1 MDFSSTKKA
10 VPSVDRAL
18 NLLELLASASTGMT
32 ITTISRRLS
41 IPKSSAYYLVTT
53 LAKRNFVRR
62 KAGEH
67 LYFLGTN
74 APPFATNTDA
84 ESDLKQLCS
93 PHIRALSQKLGMVA
107 QIGIREGSEVRII
120 DRSEIPGLRL
130 DSWVGRHFDLH
141 CTAVGKALIS
151 YLTDSEVESL
161 VRTRGLPRH
170 NRNTLCSMELLKA
183 QFTESRRLGFSTDDE
198 EHELGVRCVA
208 SPIFNHIGGVAAAVC
223 IFAPIGRLAPEEMP
237 NVGAEVVKAAQE
249 ISRKLADHPVRG
261 FLGALNGAETQ
272 AAPGK

>member
-1 MDFSSTKKA
+1 MDLSVSVTKKA

-18 NLLELLASASTGMT
+18 NLLELLASASAGMT

-74 APPFATNTDA
+74 APPFATNGDA

-93 PHIRALSQKLGMVA
+93 PHIRALSRKLGMVA

-161 VRTRGLPRH
+161 VRARGLPRH
-170 NRNTLCSMELLKA
+170 NQNTLCSMELLKA

-208 SPIFNHIGGVAAAVC
+208 SPIFNHLGGVAAAVC
-223 IFAPIGRLAPEEMP
+223 IFAPIGRLAPAEMP
-237 NVGAEVVKAAQE
+237 NVGEEVAKAAQE
-249 ISRKLADHPVRG
+249 ISRELADHPVRG
-261 FLGALNGAETQ
+261 I
-272 AAPGK
+272 